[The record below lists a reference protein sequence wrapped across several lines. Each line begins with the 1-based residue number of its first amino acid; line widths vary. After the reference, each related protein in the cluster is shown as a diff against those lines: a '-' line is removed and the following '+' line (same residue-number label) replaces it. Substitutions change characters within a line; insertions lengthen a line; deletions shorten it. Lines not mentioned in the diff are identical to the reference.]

1 MKIKTDNQ
9 IFILKVKEALPKD
22 VGRTIA
28 RIDPE
33 DMKDLGLDAG
43 DIIEIKG
50 KRKTPAKIMPCYAE
64 DRGKKIIQMDGI
76 SRENAQIGLDEKVKI
91 NKVDSRP
98 ANKITLSPLTTSSLF
113 TPLDKSLSNGA
124 RGDGDAKYL
133 GSLIEGLPVISGD
146 RVRATFFG
154 SRSCDFKVVNTI
166 PDGVV
171 LINAATLIRMETKGQ
186 GEAKQTKVSY
196 EDIGGLGTQ
205 IQRIREMVELPLRFP
220 EVFERLGIQPP
231 KGVFFY
237 GPPGCGK
244 TLIARAVAN
253 ETDAYFIS
261 MSGPECMGKFY
272 GEAEQRL
279 RSLFEDAQAHAPAII
294 FIDEIESIAP
304 KREDMGAEKQ
314 VERRVVAQ
322 LLCVEP
328 NTPIYTPQGIFTI
341 EDLYEKFKGDIKKEG
356 EVEFTVPKNLCVFGY
371 NGREIIETNVK
382 YMSKLFVPS
391 TRIVEFEKRGNIT
404 VSEIQRFMTVKDGKR
419 VWVPIS
425 QLNAGDLIAIPSTLP
440 TGNKEIVFDLF
451 KLNGKVYALKLSGEL
466 ERYFGSKY
474 IKLEQLQV
482 LYASGEIKDL
492 GLVRFKLIASFHKL
506 KRANLKELMK
516 EIGLE
521 ETKPNKDKLR
531 RILRDLLR
539 RGAIDIQRERGER
552 IFIANTEKPSLEKA
566 LQFIVGIARNK
577 RSGLFPIKEIYFVK
591 PVLSLNSDLAEL
603 LAYILADGSLN
614 ERRVNVSGKSRIVD
628 RTAILI
634 ESLFHFTPRRSI
646 RNGVS
651 RIDAWSFTL
660 ANLMQDLYGL
670 PAGKKS
676 YIVNVPEYLY
686 AAKKETIATFLRSYF
701 DCDGSIKETN
711 IQAFSRSKAMMIGL
725 SRLLMRF
732 SIPTT
737 ITYTNN
743 MWFCHVVGGYQS
755 YGKFSQS
762 IGTARDERRE
772 QINNLLNRKRKLNRE
787 VVPCMVNTLYSLQ
800 KKYRVKIADNDY
812 RYLTG
817 TSNLTGDKLD
827 YFVNLFES
835 YMPEEK
841 EFLELKAVNESELNW
856 VRIEK
861 ISPAQPMVMYD
872 LTTRTENFIGGELPI
887 LLHNSLMD
895 GLESRGQ
902 VIVMAA
908 TNVPNLIDPAL
919 RRPGRFDREM
929 SIPIPDKN
937 GRLEILQIHTR
948 GMPLAEDVSIEKLAE
963 ITHGYVGADLEALAR
978 EAAMSALRKILPKI
992 DFEMAEIPYET
1003 LMKLEVGMNNFLE
1016 AMKEIEP
1023 SAIREVFV
1031 EVPDVRWS
1039 DVGGLE
1045 DIKKRLM
1052 ETVEWPLKYSE
1063 LFKKAD
1069 TNPPKG
1075 ILLYGPPGTGKTL
1088 LAKAVA
1094 SESGVNFIS
1103 IKGPQLVS
1111 KYVGES
1117 EKGIREIFRKAK
1129 QASPCILFF
1138 DEMDAIVPLRSGGDS
1153 SHVSERVI
1161 SQFLTEM
1168 DGIEELK
1175 GVLILGATNRLDLV
1189 DKAVLRPGRFDLLLE
1204 LPLPDEKTRLEIYK
1218 IHTKGKPLDSDVDL
1232 KELVDET
1239 DRFTGADIESIVRS
1253 ASILSMRDFLEKE
1266 KGKISEEKLKGFT
1279 IKKRFF
1285 DEAVKIIKKREA

>member
-1 MKIKTDNQ
+1 MAKKDDNSLT
-9 IFILKVKEALPKD
+9 LKVKEALPKD
-22 VGRTIA
+22 VGRVIA

-33 DMKDLGLDAG
+33 DLKALGLEVG
-43 DIIEIKG
+43 EIVEIEG
-50 KRKTPAKIMPCYAE
+50 KRKTAAKLMPCYADE
-64 DRGKKIIQMDGI
+64 RGKKIVQIDGI
-76 SRENAQIGLDEKVKI
+76 ARDNADIGLDDKVKVR
-91 NKVDSRP
+91 KVDSKP
-98 ANKITLSPLTTSSLF
+98 ANKITLSSMTASTAL
-113 TPLDKSLSNGA
+113 
-124 RGDGDAKYL
+124 RGEEDTKYI
-133 GSLIEGLPVISGD
+133 GSLVAGLPVMKGD
-146 RVRATFFG
+146 KIRATLFG
-154 SRSCDFKVVNTI
+154 TRACDFKVEDTI
-166 PDGVV
+166 PGGVV
-171 LINAATLIRMETKGQ
+171 IIGSSTLIRMETRGKAPDDK
-186 GEAKQTKVSY
+186 EAAEGKHAKISY
-196 EDIGGLGTQ
+196 EDIGGLGNQ

-279 RSLFEDAQAHAPAII
+279 RSLFEDAKAHAPAII

-322 LLCVEP
+322 LL
-328 NTPIYTPQGIFTI
+328 
-341 EDLYEKFKGDIKKEG
+341 
-356 EVEFTVPKNLCVFGY
+356 
-371 NGREIIETNVK
+371 
-382 YMSKLFVPS
+382 
-391 TRIVEFEKRGNIT
+391 
-404 VSEIQRFMTVKDGKR
+404 
-419 VWVPIS
+419 
-425 QLNAGDLIAIPSTLP
+425 
-440 TGNKEIVFDLF
+440 
-451 KLNGKVYALKLSGEL
+451 
-466 ERYFGSKY
+466 
-474 IKLEQLQV
+474 
-482 LYASGEIKDL
+482 
-492 GLVRFKLIASFHKL
+492 
-506 KRANLKELMK
+506 
-516 EIGLE
+516 
-521 ETKPNKDKLR
+521 
-531 RILRDLLR
+531 
-539 RGAIDIQRERGER
+539 
-552 IFIANTEKPSLEKA
+552 
-566 LQFIVGIARNK
+566 
-577 RSGLFPIKEIYFVK
+577 
-591 PVLSLNSDLAEL
+591 
-603 LAYILADGSLN
+603 
-614 ERRVNVSGKSRIVD
+614 
-628 RTAILI
+628 
-634 ESLFHFTPRRSI
+634 
-646 RNGVS
+646 
-651 RIDAWSFTL
+651 
-660 ANLMQDLYGL
+660 
-670 PAGKKS
+670 
-676 YIVNVPEYLY
+676 
-686 AAKKETIATFLRSYF
+686 
-701 DCDGSIKETN
+701 
-711 IQAFSRSKAMMIGL
+711 
-725 SRLLMRF
+725 
-732 SIPTT
+732 
-737 ITYTNN
+737 
-743 MWFCHVVGGYQS
+743 
-755 YGKFSQS
+755 
-762 IGTARDERRE
+762 
-772 QINNLLNRKRKLNRE
+772 
-787 VVPCMVNTLYSLQ
+787 
-800 KKYRVKIADNDY
+800 
-812 RYLTG
+812 
-817 TSNLTGDKLD
+817 
-827 YFVNLFES
+827 
-835 YMPEEK
+835 
-841 EFLELKAVNESELNW
+841 
-856 VRIEK
+856 
-861 ISPAQPMVMYD
+861 
-872 LTTRTENFIGGELPI
+872 
-887 LLHNSLMD
+887 SLMD

-948 GMPLAEDVSIEKLAE
+948 GMPLAEGVSIEKLAE

-1031 EVPDVRWS
+1031 EVPDVKWS

-1052 ETVEWPLKYSE
+1052 ETVEWPLKYAE

-1138 DEMDAIVPLRSGGDS
+1138 DEMDAVVPLRSGGDS

-1204 LPLPDEKTRLEIYK
+1204 LPIPDEKTRLEIFK

-1232 KELVDET
+1232 KELVGVT
-1239 DRFTGADIESIVRS
+1239 DKFTGADVESAVRS

-1266 KGKISEEKLKGFT
+1266 KGKISEEKLKSFT